1 MKTALF
7 QMKKLLLLLGVLASS
22 ALASAYGFPALG
34 TYYKGD
40 AHEDTAHYHVEVRF
54 DSSNLIFVVSYQ
66 KGPLAKSPYFTQTE
80 IDYLLAV
87 TARGKV
93 FKEIPHTDD
102 DHLVGSLWKL
112 YRSTDGKTEATVGYT
127 MVNGSLQPFSVQ
139 LRTTSPKVA
148 SSGKV
153 WFE

>member
-1 MKTALF
+1 M
-7 QMKKLLLLLGVLASS
+7 
-22 ALASAYGFPALG
+22 
-34 TYYKGD
+34 
-40 AHEDTAHYHVEVRF
+40 
-54 DSSNLIFVVSYQ
+54 VSYQ
-66 KGPLAKSPYFTQTE
+66 KAPLAKSPYFTQIE

-102 DHLVGSLWKL
+102 DHVVEGLWKL
-112 YRSTDGKTEATVGYT
+112 YRSTDGKAEAAVGYT

-139 LRTTSPKVA
+139 LRTASPKFA
-148 SSGKV
+148 SGKV